1 MGTMGTMAVLAL
13 LLACSV
19 AGESSRMVE
28 ETTYDGEYERWT
40 SRPPT
45 PMPEPSE
52 AQELEQLCEV
62 SSMQRAASSR
72 AGSGHAPAANPARD
86 PRCELYLATR
96 HPAHQGGHTSQ
107 GGQSHT
113 GQGKEGHQGSQPNPN
128 QGNLPSYKH
137 VQDLL
142 LADRQGRQGWTRHP
156 DTGEDVCE
164 RWNPDRRNQ
173 QLCAALPCCHFN
185 LNPLDPGFGLCWS
198 DVGAGLCSAPE
209 CPVEEPE
216 LGSPCAHPAGE
227 QCSYGQECCCGECH
241 PSKRMQCAEGRW
253 RGHFTDACFHPNC
266 PTTGGSSTA
275 AYCALDPGHT
285 MCLHSGPSSECAA
298 KTILR
303 GMTQEGKDAILAK
316 HNDLRRRVAR
326 GEESGQPAAGD
337 MRELVWDSELE
348 EIAQRWAD
356 QCTFAH
362 DPIHGKLDGT
372 AVGQNLY
379 IGGSSVQTDQ
389 AGLTSTAPVPAQAW
403 YDEVT
408 DPGFS
413 SGDIDPFVFSY
424 GAGHYTQVVWAS
436 TSSVGCANV
445 YYFDGSF
452 YQNLVVCNYAVA
464 GNLQGGTMYTQG
476 TACTSC
482 PSGTSCVASLCRAD

>member
-216 LGSPCAHPAGE
+216 SGSPCGHPAGE
-227 QCSYGQECCCGECH
+227 QCSYGEECCCGECY
-241 PSKRMQCAEGRW
+241 PSKRTECVGGRW
-253 RGHFTDACFHPNC
+253 MGWHTDACFHPNC
-266 PTTGGSSTA
+266 PTTE
-275 AYCALDPGHT
+275 CPVDP
-285 MCLHSGPSSECAA
+285 
-298 KTILR
+298 
-303 GMTQEGKDAILAK
+303 
-316 HNDLRRRVAR
+316 
-326 GEESGQPAAGD
+326 ESGSP
-337 MRELVWDSELE
+337 
-348 EIAQRWAD
+348 
-356 QCTFAH
+356 CAH
-362 DPIHGKLDGT
+362 P
-372 AVGQNLY
+372 VG
-379 IGGSSVQTDQ
+379 
-389 AGLTSTAPVPAQAW
+389 
-403 YDEVT
+403 ER
-408 DPGFS
+408 
-413 SGDIDPFVFSY
+413 
-424 GAGHYTQVVWAS
+424 
-436 TSSVGCANV
+436 
-445 YYFDGSF
+445 
-452 YQNLVVCNYAVA
+452 
-464 GNLQGGTMYTQG
+464 
-476 TACTSC
+476 C
-482 PSGTSCVASLCRAD
+482 PSGQECCCGECYPSMLMRCDEGRWEVDMFTDACFHPHCHPTEPPPRWPRIAPPQPTCPQTCDLAAWPLCQCLAPATYSYQGKGNCNVGALQTDLQVWCYLDPSLGDPLTICPDARPSESKPGYYWSRFACITDIVD